1 MIENRVKKLENTIA
15 ELDARCLMHDIM
27 IGHLLGSLGSATPD
41 MREFANSVIL
51 QVGVDLKD
59 NGMRA
64 LGTPDAQ
71 RFANALAALEGFS
84 DSLLGSIDK
93 AHKAELN

>member
-27 IGHLLGSLGSATPD
+27 IGHLLGSLGSTTPD
-41 MREFANSVIL
+41 MREFANSVIV
-51 QVGVDLKD
+51 QVGRDLKD
-59 NGMRA
+59 NGMNA

-71 RFANALAALEGFS
+71 RFSNALTVLEAFS
-84 DSLLGSIDK
+84 GSLLGSIDK